1 MSLVGT
7 DVTDAELIEASW
19 SDASRFGDVFRRHY
33 RAVYAYTVRA
43 VGPSD
48 GPDLAAEVF
57 VNAFEA
63 RRRYDVAY
71 VSARPWL
78 LGIAAHLVGTYYRS
92 KARGRRATLRLGDP
106 AIVPDFASDAAGRVD
121 AAAARDAIGRALG
134 GLRPAEREVVSLFV
148 FAGLSYREIA
158 QSLGIAEGTVRSRL
172 SRAREKSRNLMA
184 GFDQYT
190 DERTRGD

>member
-1 MSLVGT
+1 MGT

-19 SDASRFGDVFRRHY
+19 SDASRFGEVFRRNH
-33 RAVYAYTVRA
+33 RLVYAYAVRA

-57 VNAFEA
+57 VRAFES

-78 LGIAAHLVGTYYRS
+78 LGIAPHLVGTYYRS
-92 KARGRRATLRLGDP
+92 KARARRANRRLGNP
-106 AIVPDFASDAAGRVD
+106 ETVPDLASDAAGRVD
-121 AAAARDAIGRALG
+121 AAAARDAIGGALR
-134 GLRPAEREVVSLFV
+134 GLRREEAEVVSLFV

-158 QSLGIAEGTVRSRL
+158 ETLRIAEGTVRSRL
-172 SRAREKSRNLMA
+172 SWARGKLRNLLD
-184 GFDQYT
+184 GFG
-190 DERTRGD
+190 ELGRGESDMGTP